1 MPSPPPPRP
10 LERASCLAAAI
21 LYKLKKGQKQV
32 HANVSTIPT
41 LNFNVEN
48 CRYGKI
54 RFSVWVR
61 VEPEADRLLTQ
72 PASRRAP
79 LLRCTAERA
88 PPALPDSRACTT
100 PPRLPSP
107 PAQDVGGQDSIR
119 PLWRHYY
126 TGTQG
131 LIYVV
136 DSNDSDR
143 VRKAAEE
150 LHKMVLD
157 HEMRCATAWPAR
169 PTPAPSALLSAPA
182 ARAPRR
188 IWSTSL
194 ISISPPF
201 GFGAIRGTTGFLTHV
216 PELVVPSDRAQFQRS
231 RRKSARTLRLL
242 AAPADS
248 RARPRRRFA
257 VVLVFANKVDLPHSL
272 SPDEITREMRCG
284 SSSLDRLSSP
294 LPSLPALF
302 PCPRR
307 RSRSGTRVSRQD
319 PHRSHGSR
327 RRTPPRPPHLHD
339 HPDPTNLTDLAELSQ
354 PRRDQGP
361 SVEGAARV
369 RDVGRRPV
377 ARAQGATARASS
389 SCPPPRPRVLLAP
402 ALAVSPS
409 WDPPP
414 HPSGCPHQPSPT
426 AERSPVPVPHVARGS
441 G

>member
-1 MPSPPPPRP
+1 MGAAFSKKDVRLLIAGLDAAGKTSAPAPCRSPPPPRR

-119 PLWRHYY
+119 SLWRHYY

-136 DSNDSDR
+136 DSNDRDR

-188 IWSTSL
+188 IRSTSL

-201 GFGAIRGTTGFLTHV
+201 GFGAIRRHHGILDPCSGARGPLGSRSIPKV
-216 PELVVPSDRAQFQRS
+216 APQIGSD
-231 RRKSARTLRLL
+231 
-242 AAPADS
+242 AAPVG
-248 RARPRRRFA
+248 RPR
-257 VVLVFANKVDLPHSL
+257 
-272 SPDEITREMRCG
+272 
-284 SSSLDRLSSP
+284 
-294 LPSLPALF
+294 
-302 PCPRR
+302 
-307 RSRSGTRVSRQD
+307 
-319 PHRSHGSR
+319 
-327 RRTPPRPPHLHD
+327 
-339 HPDPTNLTDLAELSQ
+339 
-354 PRRDQGP
+354 
-361 SVEGAARV
+361 
-369 RDVGRRPV
+369 
-377 ARAQGATARASS
+377 
-389 SCPPPRPRVLLAP
+389 
-402 ALAVSPS
+402 
-409 WDPPP
+409 
-414 HPSGCPHQPSPT
+414 
-426 AERSPVPVPHVARGS
+426 
-441 G
+441 